1 MCRGEVGSQMVW
13 SREAG
18 RRRGR
23 AWERWMRARSSK
35 KERTGVCDV
44 IQSPLSP
51 LPHTHTVPAF
61 GIQHWK
67 NWSTLKLSM
76 AEMPKTHLHKHTT
89 RAHAANR
96 LKPMYITLTSGW
108 LFPFILGR
116 CTTAGKVFHP
126 IQPKL

>member
-51 LPHTHTVPAF
+51 LPHTHTPCLLLAY
-61 GIQHWK
+61 
-67 NWSTLKLSM
+67 STGRTG
-76 AEMPKTHLHKHTT
+76 TH
-89 RAHAANR
+89 
-96 LKPMYITLTSGW
+96 
-108 LFPFILGR
+108 
-116 CTTAGKVFHP
+116 
-126 IQPKL
+126 